1 MKDQSLRVL
10 MVEDSEDDA
19 LLIIRELKKG
29 GYNPL
34 YERVETPTAMKKA
47 LQEKQ
52 WDIILCDYKMPKFNA
67 SSAIAILKE
76 ANIDIPIIIV
86 SGTIGE
92 DMAIECMRL
101 GAQDYIMK
109 SNLSR
114 LCPAIARE
122 LEDAEVRNKQRQAD
136 EDLKESENKYRLS
149 FENVTDVIYTLDT
162 GLTILSLSPSV
173 ETILGYKPQD
183 FIGRS
188 VSDLGN
194 ILTPESFEQA
204 IADISVILNGE
215 KISATIYQFIAKDGT
230 IKYGEVSGSPLMSK
244 GKIIG
249 IISVAR
255 DITDRRRVESQR
267 EVALKALQESEKKYR
282 ELYDFL
288 PIPVYEMD
296 FDANIISANRA
307 IYETFRGTEEDLKKG
322 IKGWQLL
329 SPEEIEKS
337 KKNIQALLKGKQIA
351 GTEYTM
357 MRLDG
362 SVFPAIVISSVI
374 YSDGK
379 PVGLRGA
386 IIDITERK
394 QAEEALHQ
402 NEEKYRN
409 ILENIQEGYYE
420 VDLAGNLTFFND
432 SLCRTIGSSK
442 EELMGMNYQQYEDK
456 ESLKKVFQTY
466 NKVYKTGEPI
476 KGFGRQII
484 RNDGTKRYVE
494 VSVSLQKDSS
504 GKPIGFRGI
513 SRDVTERKQMEDM
526 ISQSEERYR
535 TILDEMDNGYFEVD
549 LAGNY
554 TFINNSICR
563 QLGYSKEEMLGL
575 NFRVPMVK
583 ESIEIVYNA
592 FKNIYITGKPQRGI
606 YYKARRKDGTTGSA
620 EVSGFPLKNKKGESI
635 GFRGIAVNVTE
646 RKQME
651 EALRQSEEKY
661 RNILENI
668 QEGYYEVDLAGNL
681 TFFNSAFCR
690 IYGYTK
696 EELMG
701 MNYRQ
706 YTEKEHSKELF
717 QAFNKVYS
725 TGEPKEEF
733 DWQAITKDGNKRD
746 IELSASLQKDS
757 SGKPIGFRGISRDIT
772 ERKQAEDALRQSE
785 EKYRTILE
793 DMEDVYFEVDIKG
806 NITFVNTSSYKMSGY
821 AEKEMLGMSFK
832 KISAPD
838 GIEMVMQYFGEIFL
852 TGKTGKPFLWNLVK
866 KNGEQGFFELI
877 ASLITDK
884 QGKPIGFRGIGRDVT
899 ERKKTEEVLQQTLAS
914 LRKAFGTTIQVMVSA
929 VEMRDPYTA
938 GHQLRV
944 ADIARSVAKEMGL
957 PDDKIDGIRLAGS
970 IHDIGKLS
978 IPAEILSKPTKLT
991 DLEFSLIKEHPQ
1003 IGYEML
1009 KDVESQWPLAQIVY
1023 QHHERMN
1030 GSGYPRNLK
1039 GDEILIE
1046 ARIMAVADVVEAM
1059 ASHRPYRPGLGIEA
1073 ALEEIEKNKGI
1084 VYDNAVAD
1092 ACLKLFRE
1100 KNYKIP

>member
-19 LLIIRELKKG
+19 LLIIRDLKKG
-29 GYNPL
+29 GYIPV
-34 YERVETPTAMKKA
+34 YDRVETAAAMKKA
-47 LQEKQ
+47 LKEKQ

-67 SSAIAILKE
+67 PSAIAILKE

-92 DMAIECMRL
+92 DVAIECMRL

-149 FENVTDVIYTLDT
+149 FENVNDVIYTIDT
-162 GLTILSLSPSV
+162 GLTLLSLSPSV

-215 KISATIYQFIAKDGT
+215 KISAAIYQFIAKDGT
-230 IKYGEVSGSPLMSK
+230 IKYGEVSGSPLMRK

-249 IISVAR
+249 IISVA
-255 DITDRRRVESQR
+255 
-267 EVALKALQESEKKYR
+267 
-282 ELYDFL
+282 
-288 PIPVYEMD
+288 
-296 FDANIISANRA
+296 
-307 IYETFRGTEEDLKKG
+307 
-322 IKGWQLL
+322 
-329 SPEEIEKS
+329 
-337 KKNIQALLKGKQIA
+337 
-351 GTEYTM
+351 
-357 MRLDG
+357 
-362 SVFPAIVISSVI
+362 
-374 YSDGK
+374 
-379 PVGLRGA
+379 
-386 IIDITERK
+386 
-394 QAEEALHQ
+394 
-402 NEEKYRN
+402 
-409 ILENIQEGYYE
+409 
-420 VDLAGNLTFFND
+420 
-432 SLCRTIGSSK
+432 
-442 EELMGMNYQQYEDK
+442 
-456 ESLKKVFQTY
+456 
-466 NKVYKTGEPI
+466 
-476 KGFGRQII
+476 
-484 RNDGTKRYVE
+484 
-494 VSVSLQKDSS
+494 
-504 GKPIGFRGI
+504 
-513 SRDVTERKQMEDM
+513 RDVTERKQMEDM

-535 TILDEMDNGYFEVD
+535 TILDEMDNSYFEVD

-554 TFINNSICR
+554 TFINNAICR

-592 FKNIYITGKPQRGI
+592 FNNIYITGKPLRGI
-606 YYKARRKDGTTGSA
+606 YYKATRKDGTTGSA
-620 EVSGFPLKNKKGESI
+620 EISGFPLKNKKGETI
-635 GFRGIAVNVTE
+635 GFRG
-646 RKQME
+646 M
-651 EALRQSEEKY
+651 AL
-661 RNILENI
+661 
-668 QEGYYEVDLAGNL
+668 
-681 TFFNSAFCR
+681 
-690 IYGYTK
+690 
-696 EELMG
+696 
-701 MNYRQ
+701 
-706 YTEKEHSKELF
+706 
-717 QAFNKVYS
+717 
-725 TGEPKEEF
+725 
-733 DWQAITKDGNKRD
+733 
-746 IELSASLQKDS
+746 
-757 SGKPIGFRGISRDIT
+757 DIT
-772 ERKQAEDALRQSE
+772 ERKQAEDALRESE
-785 EKYRTILE
+785 KKYRTILE

-806 NITFVNTSSYKMSGY
+806 NITLVNNSSCKMSGY
-821 AEKEMLGMSFK
+821 SEDEMLGLSFK

-838 GIEMVMQYFGEIFL
+838 GIEKVMQYFGEIFL
-852 TGKTGKPFLWNLVK
+852 TGKTGKPFLWNLEK
-866 KNGEQGFFELI
+866 KNGEQGFFELV
-877 ASLITDK
+877 ASLIRDK

-899 ERKKTEEVLQQTLAS
+899 ERKRAEEILQQTLAS

-944 ADIARSVAKEMGL
+944 ADIARSIAQEMGL
-957 PDDKIDGIRLAGS
+957 PNDKIDGIRLAGS

-991 DLEFSLIKEHPQ
+991 DLEFSLIKEHSRV
-1003 IGYEML
+1003 GYQML

-1059 ASHRPYRPGLGIEA
+1059 ASHRPYRPGLGIQA

-1092 ACLKLFRE
+1092 ACLRLFRE